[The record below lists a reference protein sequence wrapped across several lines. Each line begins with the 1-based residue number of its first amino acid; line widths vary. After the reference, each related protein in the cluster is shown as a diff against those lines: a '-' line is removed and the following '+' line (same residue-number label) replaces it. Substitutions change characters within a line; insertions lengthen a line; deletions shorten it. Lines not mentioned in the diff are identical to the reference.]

1 MIKLIKIKLIKL
13 LNKIFKK
20 YFDKKILLLSSTH
33 ILKVRPLYK
42 NVKKITEVEFK
53 AFSQNGEDG
62 IIDYLLHSLKIE
74 KPTFVEVGVGDY
86 SECNTRLLYERTAC
100 RGLIVDCLDNLEA
113 KVSKNI
119 KLWKGDLS
127 VVEIF
132 VNSENIL
139 GILNKHKFNTNIDL
153 FSLDIDGIDYW
164 VLKKLPSNFSK
175 IVITEF
181 NGVFGSDLEITVPNL
196 DKFNRSDYHY
206 SHLCFGAS
214 LKAIINLMIKKNFI
228 FLGANLSSCNAFFVS
243 KKYIN
248 EINLDLPD
256 ISDIAEYVNSYIR
269 ESRSNDGNLSYL
281 SGKDRIKEIENCE
294 VIDLKK
300 SEERKNIIKN
310 LI

>member
-1 MIKLIKIKLIKL
+1 MIKLIKLIKIKLIKL

-164 VLKKLPSNFSK
+164 ILKKLKLLKPEIF
-175 IVITEF
+175 ICEF
-181 NGVFGSDLEITVPNL
+181 NPLFGYEKSVTVPYKK
-196 DKFNRSDYHY
+196 KFIRSKEHY
-206 SHLCFGAS
+206 SNSYFGAS
-214 LKAIINLMIKKNFI
+214 LRAIIKLLNKEYLFI
-228 FLGANLSSCNAFFVS
+228 GTNSAGNNAFFINKRQS
-243 KKYIN
+243 KYIQN
-248 EINLDLPD
+248 KIINKK
-256 ISDIAEYVNSYIR
+256 IFKSKFR
-269 ESRSNDGNLSYL
+269 ESRNKIKKLNHLSN
-281 SGKDRIKEIENCE
+281 KE
-294 VIDLKK
+294 
-300 SEERKNIIKN
+300 NINTIKN
-310 LI
+310 KKLFDLEKNKIFKIKQIFNEKK